1 MIGGQWTHAPPI
13 IDSRSQEQTELLR
26 VGEVRG
32 RLDGGIRS
40 HHDARD
46 CHGGHV
52 LLQRE
57 IFLVLHGSARL
68 RPEVLHDRLLD
79 VTVTLM
85 GPTDLEQRVCP
96 LRIVLTDAEQH
107 FRRIRDLTTQGIGSR
122 QDLDQAQAKLQAE
135 TRVTL
140 NGGKEAI
147 ISGWVW
153 PDVAKIQTLIQK
165 SVMVSMVGTSA
176 NASTHS
182 HEEPAEIRANITLD
196 KPINNANI
204 QFAEAFG
211 KILLVSYRPQQN
223 WVATKQISSLIKF

>member
-1 MIGGQWTHAPPI
+1 MIARILLSGFVALFTSVTAHAH
-13 IDSRSQEQTELLR
+13 ELPENRAAMVLR
-26 VGEVRG
+26 
-32 RLDGGIRS
+32 D
-40 HHDARD
+40 DM
-46 CHGGHV
+46 HV
-52 LLQRE
+52 SLT
-57 IFLVLHGSARL
+57 FYVDYPDVLHAVLAPKKSHREFLLASAAMK
-68 RPEVLHDRLLD
+68 PEDFRQQILL
-79 VTVTLM
+79 
-85 GPTDLEQRVCP
+85 
-96 LRIVLTDAEQH
+96 
-107 FRRIRDLTTQGIGSR
+107 
-122 QDLDQAQAKLQAE
+122 AQAKLQAE

-165 SVMVSMVGTSA
+165 TVMVSMVGTSA
-176 NASTHS
+176 NANTHS
-182 HEEPAEIRANITLD
+182 HVEPAEIRANVTHD